1 MEDTVRRQLSAV
13 RDAAAGLSRVTPE
26 QTANALRGIA
36 DSLAGGADAIMEANA
51 KDTAKI
57 APSDFRYDRLLL
69 DRARIQGIA
78 EDTRTVASLPSP
90 CGEVI
95 EETVRPN
102 GLRISRVRVPIG
114 VIGCI
119 YEARPNVT
127 VDVASLCLRS
137 GNAVVLKGGSD
148 AHESNA
154 ALVRVIHRAMED
166 AGLNPD
172 LVQLLPDTHEA
183 AEELMQARGYVDVLI
198 PRGSKRLIDS
208 VRDKSSIP
216 VIETGASVVHTY
228 FDKAGDLAKGRD
240 IILNAKTRRV
250 SVCNALDCVLIHK
263 DRLPDLAEL
272 CAPLGGKG
280 VEIHADTRAF
290 AALEG
295 KYPGSLLVHIAPD
308 DYGREYLAL
317 KMAAVTVDSLDDAL
331 QYISKYSLKHSEA
344 IITEDKPA
352 GERFLREVD
361 AACCYVNASTA
372 FTDGAQFGLGAEI
385 GISTQKLH
393 ARGPMGLKEL
403 TTYKW
408 VIRGDGQ
415 TRP

>member
-1 MEDTVRRQLSAV
+1 MENDITKQLTAV
-13 RDAAAGLSRVTPE
+13 RDAAAGMSAVTPE
-26 QTANALRGIA
+26 QTARTLDNIA
-36 DSLAGGADAIMEANA
+36 DGLVNGADAIMEANA
-51 KDTAKI
+51 KDLAKI
-57 APSDFRYDRLLL
+57 PQTDFRYDRLLL
-69 DRARIQGIA
+69 DRARIRSIA
-78 EDTRTVASLPSP
+78 ADTRAVASLPSP

-95 EETVRPN
+95 EETLRPN

-127 VDVASLCLRS
+127 VDVVSLCLRS

-148 AHESNA
+148 AHESNV
-154 ALVRVIHRAMED
+154 ALMRVIHHAIAE
-166 AGLNPD
+166 AGLSPD

-183 AEELMQARGYVDVLI
+183 AEELMRARGYVDVLI

-208 VRDKSSIP
+208 VRAKSDIP

-228 FDKAGDLAKGRD
+228 FDKDGDLAKGRD
-240 IILNAKTRRV
+240 IILNAKTRRI

-263 DRLPDLAEL
+263 DRLDDLAEL
-272 CAPLGGKG
+272 CAPLAAKE
-280 VEIHADTRAF
+280 VELRADSRAY

-295 KYPGSLLVHIAPD
+295 KYPDDLLVHIAPD

-317 KMAAVTVDSLDDAL
+317 KMAVVTVDSLDDAL
-331 QYISKYSLKHSEA
+331 RYISKYSLKHSEA
-344 IITEDKPA
+344 IITEDKA
-352 GERFLREVD
+352 SGERFLREVD

-393 ARGPMGLKEL
+393 ARGPMGLREL